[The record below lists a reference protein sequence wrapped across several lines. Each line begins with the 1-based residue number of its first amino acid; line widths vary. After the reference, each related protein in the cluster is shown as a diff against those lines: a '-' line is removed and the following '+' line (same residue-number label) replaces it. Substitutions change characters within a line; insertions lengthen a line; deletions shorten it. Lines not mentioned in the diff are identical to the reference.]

1 MILGV
6 KRGEVWE
13 VNLDPTIGAEIQKI
27 RPCII
32 VSRDALARLPLKII
46 VPLTEWNEGF
56 LRAPWHVRVKATPEN
71 GLSKASS
78 ADTYQVRSIYE
89 QRLIRR
95 IGRID
100 ESIMDRVNDCLLISL
115 ALD

>member
-1 MILGV
+1 M

-13 VNLDPTIGAEIQKI
+13 INLDPTIGAEIKKI
-27 RPCII
+27 HPCIL

-46 VPLTEWNEGF
+46 VPITEWNESF
-56 LRAPWHVRVKATPEN
+56 VRAPWHIKVEPSPQN
-71 GLSKASS
+71 GLSKTSS
-78 ADTYQVRSIYE
+78 ADTYQVRSISE
-89 QRLIRR
+89 QQFVKM

-100 ESIMDRVNDCLLISL
+100 DSIMEQINHGLILSL

>member
-1 MILGV
+1 M

-13 VNLDPTIGAEIQKI
+13 VNLDSTIGVEIQKV

-46 VPLTEWNEGF
+46 VPLTEWNDSFSGV
-56 LRAPWHVRVKATPEN
+56 PWHIKVEATPKN
-71 GLSKASS
+71 GLSKDSS
-78 ADTYQVRSIYE
+78 ADTYQVRSISE
-89 QRLIRR
+89 KRLIRK
-95 IGRID
+95 IGEID
-100 ESIMDRVNDCLLISL
+100 DSTMDLINKGLLLSL

>member
-1 MILGV
+1 V
-6 KRGEVWE
+6 KRGKVWE
-13 VNLDPTIGAEIQKI
+13 VNLDPSIGAEIQKI

-32 VSRDALARLPLKII
+32 DSRDALARLPLKII
-46 VPLTEWNEGF
+46 VPLTEWNEGIS
-56 LRAPWHVRVKATPEN
+56 RAPWHVRVNPTSEN
-71 GLSKASS
+71 GLSKKSS
-78 ADTYQVRSIYE
+78 ADTYQVRSISE

-100 ESIMDRVNDCLLISL
+100 ESIMDRINEGLLLSL

>member
-1 MILGV
+1 M

-56 LRAPWHVRVKATPEN
+56 SRAPWHVRVEATAEN

-78 ADTYQVRSIYE
+78 ADTYQVRSISE

-95 IGRID
+95 IGCID
-100 ESIMDRVNDCLLISL
+100 ESIMDRINDGLLLSL

>member
-1 MILGV
+1 M

-46 VPLTEWNEGF
+46 VPLTEWNDGYS
-56 LRAPWHVRVKATPEN
+56 RAPWHIKVMVTPRN
-71 GLSKASS
+71 GLSKDSS
-78 ADTYQVRSIYE
+78 ADTYQVRSISE
-89 QRLIRR
+89 KRLIRK
-95 IGRID
+95 IGEID
-100 ESIMDRVNDCLLISL
+100 DPIMDLISKGLVLSL